1 MEEEEKVKKEEV
13 KVKEKDLF
21 NIRVDVKFN
30 KETLSVLEQK
40 AASFG
45 LNKSQY
51 IRKLVTSDAR
61 TKRVF
66 SEDEI
71 TALSRIGNNLNQN
84 TTFANSNKMLS
95 SKLENTL
102 DMLEEFMN
110 RFS

>member
-1 MEEEEKVKKEEV
+1 MLTTNTNSKLGKCTDTFATLHRPPNSHLLFGTPTRLKTYSMEEEEKVKKEEV

-40 AASFG
+40 ATSFG

-61 TKRVF
+61 
-66 SEDEI
+66 
-71 TALSRIGNNLNQN
+71 N
-84 TTFANSNKMLS
+84 
-95 SKLENTL
+95 
-102 DMLEEFMN
+102 
-110 RFS
+110 